1 MTETTLMLVSS
12 GLRLGLQALEAAM
25 RLNKE
30 GYAVPELET
39 FMARTDALRALPD
52 LTPGAESGADAPQ
65 TPSTASAQRAKAGQ
79 NAEGVA
85 PAEGGSGDGEQT
97 PEGVGLFGLRR
108 HAETTE
114 R

>member
-1 MTETTLMLVSS
+1 MTETTVMLVSS

-30 GYAVPELET
+30 GYAVPELDA
-39 FMARTDALRALPD
+39 FLAQTDALRALPD
-52 LTPGAESGADAPQ
+52 LTPGAENVADAPG
-65 TPSTASAQRAKAGQ
+65 TSPTAGAQRAVASQQAG
-79 NAEGVA
+79 GVA
-85 PAEGGSGDGEQT
+85 PAEGDCGGDAPT